1 MRKPEAV
8 LSKQPENLKRLPE
21 ANEFSPGQIN
31 LREALSLALQHGDDR
46 DALVE
51 AIRARFFAS
60 SAAKRADPA
69 ERLKQQQTRANNVLI
84 GMKGYGLFDL
94 KESRLTD
101 AGEMLAAVTDDQ
113 LAAAFAQHILT
124 TSPNIEVLEAVRSL
138 QAQGRRPTK
147 ATLQSELESRGFR
160 LPRATTHHTKLLQ
173 WLREAD
179 VIDANYEI
187 DEELVA
193 ELIGVPLDTLGEWAS
208 LSREQQSLLR
218 TLRRLAEAHGAS
230 AMPARDVVSQ
240 AKFEHGPIFR
250 EDQLARG
257 VFKPLIE
264 GGWID
269 QTVAAGGRGG
279 KSGNI
284 APTAKLLDV
293 PLELLPE
300 GDEWGVP
307 ADLRSKLGTP
317 LESVV
322 ADLSVD
328 NKHRK
333 GIALELLALRLA
345 VDSGLTPLR
354 FRLRAAETG
363 GAEVDLVAEGA
374 HLHFSRWLFQCKNT
388 RTVSLADLA
397 KEVGMAV
404 MLRAH
409 VIVLVTTGGFASSV
423 QPYARALMDTQ
434 HLQVILVN
442 QRTITAYRKGGSA
455 ALLRFLHET
464 AQDTL
469 RLKRAQIERPLT
481 SGDV

>member
-1 MRKPEAV
+1 MAEAA
-8 LSKQPENLKRLPE
+8 LSKQPETPKRLPE
-21 ANEFSPGQIN
+21 ANEFSPGQID
-31 LREALSLALQHGDDR
+31 LREVLDLAEEHAGDR
-46 DALVE
+46 DGLVE

-60 SAAKRADPA
+60 SASKRSDPA

-94 KESRLTD
+94 KESRLTA
-101 AGEMLAAVTDDQ
+101 AGAALAEVPDDQ

-124 TSPNIEVLEAVRSL
+124 TPSNIEVLEAVRSL
-138 QAQGRRPTK
+138 HAQGRRPSK
-147 ATLQSELESRGFR
+147 ASLQAELESRGFR

-173 WLREAD
+173 WLREAE
-179 VIDANYEI
+179 VIDARYEI

-193 ELIGVPLDTLGEWAS
+193 ELIGVPLATLGEWAT
-208 LSREQQSLLR
+208 LTFEQQSLLR
-218 TLRRLAEAHGAS
+218 TLRRLAEAHGTS
-230 AMPARDVVSQ
+230 AIPAKDVVSE

-250 EDQLARG
+250 EDQLARS
-257 VFKPLIE
+257 VFKPLAE
-264 GGWID
+264 GGWIE
-269 QTVAAGGRGG
+269 QKVAVGGRGG
-279 KSGNI
+279 KSGSI

-307 ADLRSKLGTP
+307 ADLRTKLETP
-317 LESVV
+317 LELVV
-322 ADLSVD
+322 ADLSAD
-328 NKHRK
+328 EKHRK

-388 RTVSLADLA
+388 RTVALADLA

-409 VIVLVTTGGFASSV
+409 VIVLVTTGAFASSV
-423 QPYARALMDTQ
+423 QPYARELMETQ
-434 HLQVILVN
+434 HLQVILIDR
-442 QRTITAYRKGGSA
+442 RTITAYRRGGTA
-455 ALLRFLHET
+455 ALLRFLHDT
-464 AQDTL
+464 AQDTM
-469 RLKRAQIERPLT
+469 RLKRAQIERPL
-481 SGDV
+481 SPGDT